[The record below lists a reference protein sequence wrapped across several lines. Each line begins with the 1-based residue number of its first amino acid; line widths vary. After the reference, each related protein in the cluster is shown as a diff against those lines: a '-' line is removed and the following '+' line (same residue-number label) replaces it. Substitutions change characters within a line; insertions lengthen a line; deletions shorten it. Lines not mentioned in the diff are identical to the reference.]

1 MFRLA
6 AILHLFIGTT
16 LAGSALIVA
25 LVTGHD
31 TVGGLIVAA
40 LVGFVVS
47 LPVTY
52 FVARA
57 LFTD

>member
-31 TVGGLIVAA
+31 SVSGLVTAA
-40 LVGFVVS
+40 LIGFVVS
-47 LPVTY
+47 LPATY

>member
-1 MFRLA
+1 MCRLA

-16 LAGSALIVA
+16 LAGAALIVA
-25 LVTGHD
+25 LVTGHV
-31 TVGGLIVAA
+31 TVGGLIGAA
-40 LVGFVVS
+40 VVGFVGS